1 MSFEALQTGTII
13 RYSFL
18 WRREA
23 ERGETEGRK
32 RRPAAVGI
40 RFPEADGNDVLILF
54 PITSQPP
61 DAKRFTAEIP
71 DIEKRRAGL
80 ETDKQLWIIL
90 DEFNEDVIGQSL
102 YLEPEPPLGA
112 FSKAYFLP
120 LLKEFIKRR
129 ATVRGVNRRG

>member
-1 MSFEALQTGTII
+1 MSFEALRTGTVIY
-13 RYSFL
+13 YSFL
-18 WRREA
+18 WKREA

-32 RRPAAVGI
+32 PRPVAVGVRI
-40 RFPEADGNDVLILF
+40 PEKDGNDLLILF

-61 DAKRFTAEIP
+61 ETQRFAAEIP

-80 ETDKQLWIIL
+80 ESDKQLWIIL

-102 YLEPEPPLGA
+102 YIEPTPPLGA

-129 ATVRGVNRRG
+129 SKARGVSRRG

>member
-1 MSFEALQTGTII
+1 MSFEALRTGSVIH
-13 RYSFL
+13 YSYL
-18 WRREA
+18 WKREA

-32 RRPAAVGI
+32 PRPVAVGI
-40 RFPEADGNDVLILF
+40 RFPEKDGNDLIILF

-61 DAKRFTAEIP
+61 DAKRFAAEAP

-80 ETDKQLWIIL
+80 ESDKQLWIIL

-102 YLEPEPPLGA
+102 YLQPTPPLGA

-120 LLKEFIKRR
+120 LMKEFIKRKMKM
-129 ATVRGVNRRG
+129 RGVSRRG